1 MNRQLLSKACLA
13 LTCTFFV
20 AACSDQKQPSS
31 QGGDNP
37 ESSAI
42 AAASK
47 ALVSN
52 GFEGFNPTGEIH
64 PEVDSDSKSKYE
76 IIFTNGSSTIEVDV
90 LSEGNT
96 PIEIEEDIQL
106 KDIPNEV
113 QNVASNLES
122 LPAVITKSC
131 KLNEN
136 NEVWYEFE
144 ECYGKIDIEVKE
156 EGLKVVIDKE
166 DKPKEKHLETQ
177 KMLIENH
184 GQS

>member
-1 MNRQLLSKACLA
+1 MNHKLLSKACLA

-20 AACSDQKQPSS
+20 AACSNQKQPSS
-31 QGGDNP
+31 QGGTNT

-52 GFEGFNPTGEIH
+52 GYEGFNPTGEIH
-64 PEVDSDSKSKYE
+64 TEVDSDSKSKYE
-76 IIFTNGSSTIEVDV
+76 IIFTNGSNTIEVDV

-96 PIEIEEDIQL
+96 PIEIEEDIEL

-113 QNVASNLES
+113 QSIAANTGED
-122 LPAVITKSC
+122 ITSC
-131 KLNEN
+131 GHYQKAAKLDAD

-144 ECYGKIDIEVKE
+144 ECNNGKIDIEVKE
-156 EGLKVVIDKE
+156 EGLEVVIDKE
-166 DKPKEKHLETQ
+166 DKTARETP
-177 KMLIENH
+177 
-184 GQS
+184 

>member
-1 MNRQLLSKACLA
+1 MPSMNRKLLSKTCLA

-20 AACSDQKQPSS
+20 AACSDQQQPSP
-31 QGGDNP
+31 QGGNNP

-52 GFEGFNPTGEIH
+52 GYEGFKPTGEILT
-64 PEVDSDSKSKYE
+64 EVDSAGKSKYE
-76 IIFTNGSSTIEVDV
+76 IIFTNGSNTIEVDV

-96 PIEIEEDIQL
+96 PIEIEEDIEL

-113 QNVASNLES
+113 QSIAAKTGEE
-122 LPAVITKSC
+122 ITSC
-131 KLNEN
+131 GHYQKATKLDAD

-144 ECYGKIDIEVKE
+144 ECNNGKIDIEVKE
-156 EGLKVVIDKE
+156 KGLEVVIDKE
-166 DKPKEKHLETQ
+166 DKTAREMP
-177 KMLIENH
+177 
-184 GQS
+184 